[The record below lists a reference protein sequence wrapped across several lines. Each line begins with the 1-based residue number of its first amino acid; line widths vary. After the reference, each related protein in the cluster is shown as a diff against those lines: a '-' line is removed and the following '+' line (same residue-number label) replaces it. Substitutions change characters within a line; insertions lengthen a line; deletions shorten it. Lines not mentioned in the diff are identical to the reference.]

1 MKKITYI
8 LILLVAVVSFNSC
21 NERDILGTSDINY
34 INFQTDNAF
43 GIDPLDGENTI
54 EFNVYTTQVSGSD
67 RTYTLNVVAGGTS
80 ANAAGYTV
88 PTSVTVPAGSNVGT
102 FEVTIEASNIDTE
115 LEIEIVPVTGLFIG
129 NTISLDIYGI
139 CSLNEVFLIM
149 SLDDWPEETTWEVLD
164 SGDNVV
170 ASGGP
175 YSSSSIVESICLAD
189 GTYTLWLYDV
199 YGDGTGPISME
210 LNGVEF
216 FSVGEYEWGS
226 STSTTFT
233 VPLVL

>member
-21 NERDILGTSDINY
+21 NERDILSTSDINY

-43 GIDPLDGENTI
+43 GVDPLVGENTLEI
-54 EFNVYTTQVSGSD
+54 KVYTTQISGSD
-67 RTYTLNVVAGGTS
+67 RTFTLNVADGTT

-102 FEVTIEASNIDTE
+102 FEVTVDASNIDTK

-129 NTISLDIYGI
+129 NSIELDIYAI
-139 CSLNEVFLIM
+139 CGANEVFLIM
-149 SLDDWPEETTWEVLD
+149 DLDDYPEETSWEILD
-164 SGDNVV
+164 GGDNVV

-175 YSSSSIVESICLAD
+175 YSASGITTEAICLPN
-189 GTYTLWLYDV
+189 GTYTLWVYDA
-199 YGDGTGPISME
+199 YGDGTGAIS
-210 LNGVEF
+210 LEF
-216 FSVGEYEWGS
+216 DGNVLFSVAASEWGS
-226 STSTTFT
+226 INTTFT

>member
-8 LILLVAVVSFNSC
+8 LILLVAVISFNSC
-21 NERDILGTSDINY
+21 NERDILSTSDINY
-34 INFQTDNAF
+34 INFQADNAF
-43 GIDPLDGENTI
+43 GVDPLVGENTLEI
-54 EFNVYTTQVSGSD
+54 KVYTTQISGSD
-67 RTYTLNVVAGGTS
+67 RTFTLNVADGTT

-88 PTSVTVPAGSNVGT
+88 PTSVTIPAGSNVGT
-102 FEVTIEASNIDTE
+102 FEVTVDASNIDTK

-129 NTISLDIYGI
+129 NSIELDIYAVCGA
-139 CSLNEVFLIM
+139 NEVFLIM

-164 SGDNVV
+164 GGDNVV

-175 YSSSSIVESICLAD
+175 YSSSNIVESICLAD

-199 YGDGTGPISME
+199 YGDGTGPISMQ

-216 FSVGEYEWGS
+216 FSVGEYEWGA

>member
-8 LILLVAVVSFNSC
+8 LILLVAVISFNSC
-21 NERDILGTSDINY
+21 NERDILSTSDINY
-34 INFQTDNAF
+34 INFQADNAF
-43 GIDPLDGENTI
+43 GVDPLVGENTLEI
-54 EFNVYTTQVSGSD
+54 KVYTTQISGSD
-67 RTYTLNVVAGGTS
+67 RTFTLNVADGTT

-102 FEVTIEASNIDTE
+102 FEVTVDASNIDTK

-129 NTISLDIYGI
+129 NSIELDIYAVCGA
-139 CSLNEVFLIM
+139 NEVFLIM

-164 SGDNVV
+164 GGDNVV

-189 GTYTLWLYDV
+189 GTYTLWLYDA
-199 YGDGTGPISME
+199 YGDGTGPISMQ

-216 FSVGEYEWGS
+216 FSVGEYEWGT

>member
-8 LILLVAVVSFNSC
+8 LILLVAVISFNSC
-21 NERDILGTSDINY
+21 NERDILSTSDINY
-34 INFQTDNAF
+34 INFQADNAF
-43 GIDPLDGENTI
+43 GVDPLVGENTLEI
-54 EFNVYTTQVSGSD
+54 KVYTTQISGSD
-67 RTYTLNVVAGGTS
+67 RTFTLNVADGTT

-88 PTSVTVPAGSNVGT
+88 PTSVTIPAGSNVGT
-102 FEVTIEASNIDTE
+102 FEVTVDASNIDTK

-129 NTISLDIYGI
+129 NSIELDIYAVCGA
-139 CSLNEVFLIM
+139 NEVFLIM

-164 SGDNVV
+164 GGDNVV

-175 YSSSSIVESICLAD
+175 YSSSNIVESICLAD